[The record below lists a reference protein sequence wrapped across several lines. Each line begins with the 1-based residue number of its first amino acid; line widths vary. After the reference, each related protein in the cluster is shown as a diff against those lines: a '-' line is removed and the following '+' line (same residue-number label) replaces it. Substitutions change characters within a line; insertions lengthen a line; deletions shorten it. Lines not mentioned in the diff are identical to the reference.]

1 MADKVQW
8 SVDLRSNLK
17 KKKIIAVMVIDDL
30 KDAVPTAKAL
40 LNGGV
45 DIMELTLRTSA
56 AFDAL
61 ELIRREVPEMLPG
74 VGTILVPEDCRR
86 VRDTGAAFGV
96 SPGFNP
102 EVVKAAIDA
111 GLPFGPGI
119 ATPSDMEGAFRLGC
133 DIQKIFPAE
142 PLGGV
147 DYLSSMNAP
156 YSHLGI
162 KFIPLGGVGPSNL
175 RSWLERPEVIA
186 VGGSWIAPR
195 ALIKERRWDEIEKRA
210 REARIV
216 VEELEEQNK

>member
-1 MADKVQW
+1 MANKVQW
-8 SVDLRSNLK
+8 PADLRSKLE
-17 KKKIIAVMVIDDL
+17 KKKIIAVLVIDNL

-45 DIMELTLRTSA
+45 DIMELTLRTPA
-56 AFDAL
+56 AFNAL
-61 ELIRREVPEMLPG
+61 ERIRREVPEMLPG

-86 VRDTGAAFGV
+86 VMDAGASFGV

-102 EVVKAAIDA
+102 DVVRAAIDA

-119 ATPSDMEGAFRLGC
+119 ATPSDMEGAYSLGC

-162 KFIPLGGVGPSNL
+162 RFIPLGGVGPSNL
-175 RSWLERPEVIA
+175 RSWLEQPEVIA
-186 VGGSWIAPR
+186 VGGSWIAQR
-195 ALIKERRWDEIEKRA
+195 ALIREGRWDEIEKRA
-210 REARIV
+210 RDARVI
-216 VEELEEQNK
+216 VEELEEQNR